1 MTDNFI
7 GNIFVFLCCQIVRE
21 QVFC

>member
-7 GNIFVFLCCQIVRE
+7 GNFFVFLCCQIVRE
-21 QVFC
+21 HVLC

>member
-7 GNIFVFLCCQIVRE
+7 GNFFVFLCCQIVRE